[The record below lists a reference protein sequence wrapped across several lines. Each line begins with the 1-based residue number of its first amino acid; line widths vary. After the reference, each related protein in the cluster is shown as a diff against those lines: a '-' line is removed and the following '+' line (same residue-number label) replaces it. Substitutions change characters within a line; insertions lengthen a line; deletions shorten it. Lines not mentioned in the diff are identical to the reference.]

1 MLSTHTG
8 EPPAITVHIS
18 QSGLLTMGG
27 YDHTETSSH
36 ASPEAAREAAL
47 DIVTEL
53 ARQSGHPVR
62 LHTTGAE
69 GNWHLVVASD
79 GSVEIDEMPAVAA
92 PTTIDTTASVG
103 TTDTIDLTER
113 TATVSTPPSAPVV
126 ETIAMPVDPE
136 PDPLPEPVDLPDPI
150 EPLLPP
156 IPPSPSIPAA
166 PAAAPEPQATP
177 EPSAGPEYPALPEPP
192 AAAEHPATPEPP
204 AAAQHPAEA
213 TSVESTDTAPVN
225 AGSPSET
232 ELDEIESLERT
243 IVSTRRRTEPVSRAK
258 LFTSTGTIL
267 DVSGSG
273 VLGRR
278 PLGVENPVRFDDPT
292 RSVSNAHLRFTVD
305 GAGLNVED
313 LASANGTTVVREG
326 TRQQCHPGTTVPAP
340 RGSRVD
346 IGDQFF
352 VVA

>member
-8 EPPAITVHIS
+8 EPPAVTVHIS

-27 YDHTETSSH
+27 HGHTGTSSH
-36 ASPEAAREAAL
+36 ASSEAAREAAL
-47 DIVTEL
+47 DIVTGF

-79 GSVEIDEMPAVAA
+79 GSVDLEEMPAVVA

-103 TTDTIDLTER
+103 RTDTIDLTER
-113 TATVSTPPSAPVV
+113 TATVSAPPSAPAV
-126 ETIAMPVDPE
+126 ETIAMPVAPE
-136 PDPLPEPVDLPDPI
+136 PHPLPEPVDLPDPV

-156 IPPSPSIPAA
+156 IPPSPPIPSA
-166 PAAAPEPQATP
+166 PAAAPESLATP
-177 EPSAGPEYPALPEPP
+177 EPSAGPEHPATPEPS
-192 AAAEHPATPEPP
+192 ASSEHPATPE
-204 AAAQHPAEA
+204 HPAEA
-213 TSVESTDTAPVN
+213 TSVESTDTAPVD
-225 AGSPSET
+225 AGWPSET